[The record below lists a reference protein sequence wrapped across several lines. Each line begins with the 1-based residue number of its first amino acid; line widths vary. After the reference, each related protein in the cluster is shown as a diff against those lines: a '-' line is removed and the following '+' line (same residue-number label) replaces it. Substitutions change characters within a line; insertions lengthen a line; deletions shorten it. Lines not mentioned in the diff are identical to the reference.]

1 MKNFTT
7 LVNGFWQSSP
17 SYMIAEVQ
25 ATVLVSVKANTY
37 INESLN
43 TDKDYNFTTAP
54 PQTPHSKK
62 S

>member
-1 MKNFTT
+1 
-7 LVNGFWQSSP
+7 
-17 SYMIAEVQ
+17 MIAGVQ

-54 PQTPHSKK
+54 PQSPQPPF
-62 S
+62 